1 MKTRNIFIGMM
12 LIIGLIACSEEEVN
26 TYNAAEGIYFNQ
38 RIRVGN
44 ILTDST
50 NFTFVYTEESQNEA
64 IVSIPVQL
72 VGRATDEPRPVNI
85 KVVGGSAKEGDDFV
99 LPANPVL
106 PAGASSFNYEIT
118 LKRST
123 ALQEEAKTIE
133 IAIEESEYFKP
144 IITHEITD
152 AQSSTDVST
161 MRHKIEFS
169 ELFTEAPAAWYNYI
183 YPFSPQC
190 FFLTCR
196 VKNIPRS
203 DFNDTSKITE
213 FRFQYLINAM
223 IKYVAEQ
230 LLLDNPDP
238 EIFDEEGNPLFFQQQ

>member
-1 MKTRNIFIGMM
+1 MKTRNIFIWIM
-12 LIIGLIACSEEEVN
+12 LLIMGLTACSEEEVN
-26 TYNAAEGIYFNQ
+26 TYSADKGIYFNQ

-50 NFTFVYTEESQNEA
+50 NFTFVYIEESQNEA
-64 IVSIPVQL
+64 TVSIPVQL

-99 LPANPVL
+99 LPVNPVL

-133 IAIEESEYFKP
+133 LAIEENEYFRP

-152 AQSSTDVST
+152 IQAVRMSRPCV
-161 MRHKIEFS
+161 
-169 ELFTEAPAAWYNYI
+169 
-183 YPFSPQC
+183 
-190 FFLTCR
+190 
-196 VKNIPRS
+196 
-203 DFNDTSKITE
+203 
-213 FRFQYLINAM
+213 
-223 IKYVAEQ
+223 IKSNFPNCSRKR
-230 LLLDNPDP
+230 LLLGTL
-238 EIFDEEGNPLFFQQQ
+238 ICTHLPLNVSF

>member
-1 MKTRNIFIGMM
+1 MKTRNIFIWIM
-12 LIIGLIACSEEEVN
+12 LLIMGLTACSEEEVN
-26 TYNAAEGIYFNQ
+26 TYSADEGIYFNQ

-50 NFTFVYTEESQNEA
+50 NFTFVYIEESQNEA
-64 IVSIPVQL
+64 TVSIPVQL

-99 LPANPVL
+99 LPVNPVL

-123 ALQEEAKTIE
+123 ILQEEAKTIE
-133 IAIEESEYFKP
+133 IAIEENEYFRP

-152 AQSSTDVST
+152 IQSGTDVTT

-169 ELFTEAPAAWYNYI
+169 ELFTKAPAAWVNDI
-183 YPFSPQC
+183 VEFTPQR

-196 VKNIPRS
+196 VMEIPRA
-203 DFNDTSKITE
+203 DFNNRSKISSA
-213 FRFQYLINAM
+213 RFQYLM
-223 IKYVAEQ
+223 TEMVKYVAEQ
-230 LLLDNPDP
+230 LLLENPDP
-238 EIFDEEGNPLFFQQQ
+238 EIFDEDGNKIF

>member
-1 MKTRNIFIGMM
+1 MKTRNIFIWIM
-12 LIIGLIACSEEEVN
+12 LLIMGLTACSEEEVN
-26 TYNAAEGIYFNQ
+26 TYSADEGIYFNQ

-50 NFTFVYTEESQNEA
+50 NFTFVYIEESQNEA
-64 IVSIPVQL
+64 TVSIPVQL

-85 KVVGGSAKEGDDFV
+85 KVVGGNAKEGDDFV
-99 LPANPVL
+99 LPVNPVL

-133 IAIEESEYFKP
+133 LAIEENEYFRP

-152 AQSSTDVST
+152 IQSGTDVTT

-169 ELFTEAPAAWYNYI
+169 ELFTER
-183 YPFSPQC
+183 PFKS
-190 FFLTCR
+190 
-196 VKNIPRS
+196 IERS
-203 DFNDTSKITE
+203 TSTPMS
-213 FRFQYLINAM
+213 N
-223 IKYVAEQ
+223 
-230 LLLDNPDP
+230 
-238 EIFDEEGNPLFFQQQ
+238 

>member
-1 MKTRNIFIGMM
+1 M
-12 LIIGLIACSEEEVN
+12 LIIGLTACSEEEIN
-26 TYNAAEGIYFNQ
+26 TYSADEGIYFNQ

-50 NFTFVYTEESQNEA
+50 NFTFVYIEESQNEA

-72 VGRATDEPRPVNI
+72 VGKATDEPRPVNI

-133 IAIEESEYFKP
+133 IAIEENEYFRP

-152 AQSSTDVST
+152 IQSGTDVST

-169 ELFTEAPAAWYNYI
+169 EAPAAWYTYI
-183 YPFSPQC
+183 YPFTPQR

-196 VKNIPRS
+196 VMDIPRS
-203 DFNDTSKITE
+203 DFNDASKISS
-213 FRFQYLINAM
+213 FRFQYLM
-223 IKYVAEQ
+223 SEMVKYVAEQ
-230 LLLDNPDP
+230 LLLENPDP
-238 EIFDEEGNPLFFQQQ
+238 EIFDENGTPIF

>member
-1 MKTRNIFIGMM
+1 MKTRNIFIWIM
-12 LIIGLIACSEEEVN
+12 LIIGLTSCSEEEVN
-26 TYNAAEGIYFNQ
+26 NYSADEGIYFNQ
-38 RIRVGN
+38 RIRIGN

-50 NFTFVYTEESQNEA
+50 NFTFVYIEESQREA

-72 VGRATDEPRPVNI
+72 VGRAIDEPRSVNI

-99 LPANPVL
+99 LPINPVL

-123 ALQEEAKTIE
+123 SLQEEAKTIE
-133 IAIEESEYFKP
+133 IAIEENEYFKP

-152 AQSSTDVST
+152 IQNGKDVTT
-161 MRHKIEFS
+161 MRHKIAFS
-169 ELFTEAPAAWYNYI
+169 ELFTEAPAAWYTYI
-183 YPFSPQC
+183 YSFTPQR

-196 VKNIPRS
+196 VMNVSRS
-203 DFNDTSKITE
+203 DFNDVSKITSA
-213 FRFQYLINAM
+213 RFQYLMSEM

-230 LLLDNPDP
+230 LLLETPDP
-238 EIFDEEGNPLFFQQQ
+238 EIFDESGKTIF

>member
-1 MKTRNIFIGMM
+1 MKTRNIFIWIM
-12 LIIGLIACSEEEVN
+12 LLIMGLTACSEEEVN
-26 TYNAAEGIYFNQ
+26 TYSADEGIYFNQ

-50 NFTFVYTEESQNEA
+50 NFTFVYIEESQNEA
-64 IVSIPVQL
+64 TVSIPVQL

-99 LPANPVL
+99 LPVNPVL

-133 IAIEESEYFKP
+133 LAIEENEYFRP

-152 AQSSTDVST
+152 IQSGTDVTT

-169 ELFTEAPAAWYNYI
+169 ELFTEAPAAWVTQI
-183 YPFSPQC
+183 FDFTPQR

-196 VKNIPRS
+196 VMDVPRA
-203 DFNDTSKITE
+203 DFNDRSKIPTAR
-213 FRFQYLINAM
+213 FRYFISEM
-223 IKYVAEQ
+223 VKYVGEQ
-230 LLLDNPDP
+230 LLLENPDP
-238 EIFDEEGNPLFFQQQ
+238 EIFDEDGNTIF

>member
-1 MKTRNIFIGMM
+1 MKTRNIFIWIM
-12 LIIGLIACSEEEVN
+12 LILGLTACSEEEVN
-26 TYNAAEGIYFNQ
+26 TYNAEEGIYFNQ

-50 NFTFVYTEESQNEA
+50 NFTFVYIEKSQNEA
-64 IVSIPVQL
+64 TVSIPVQL
-72 VGRATDEPRPVNI
+72 VGRASDEPRPVNI

-99 LPANPVL
+99 LPVNPVL

-123 ALQEEAKTIE
+123 TLQEEAKTIE
-133 IAIEESEYFKP
+133 IAIEENEYFRP

-152 AQSSTDVST
+152 IQSGTDVTT

-169 ELFTEAPAAWYNYI
+169 ELFTKAPAAWVNDI
-183 YPFSPQC
+183 AEFTPQR

-196 VKNIPRS
+196 VMEIPRA
-203 DFNDTSKITE
+203 DFNDRSKISSA
-213 FRFQYLINAM
+213 RFQYLM
-223 IKYVAEQ
+223 TEMVKYVAEQ
-230 LLLDNPDP
+230 LLLENPDP
-238 EIFDEEGNPLFFQQQ
+238 EIFDEDGNKIF